1 MNKWWKE
8 INTWENEKEGERDE
22 SCITKK
28 YTHISRWNVVVR
40 ANSYWEQQQHSS
52 NSSSSS
58 SRGQLWAVGGLLGS
72 PLVACWGANLV
83 GKKESLGSSVVRP
96 HVIRASTQTL
106 VCRARPC
113 LWPGQVLQ
121 TRKYRCT
128 THHVTAPRF
137 AMHILGSFFFF
148 HSYII

>member
-1 MNKWWKE
+1 MKTVWKDVN
-8 INTWENEKEGERDE
+8 IGKNEKEGEREE
-22 SCITKK
+22 SCITKSTLSSSWK
-28 YTHISRWNVVVR
+28 VVVR
-40 ANSYWEQQQHSS
+40 ANSYWEQQQQQHSS

-58 SRGQLWAVGGLLGS
+58 RGQSWAVGGLLGS
-72 PLVACWGANLV
+72 PLVACWGENLV

-106 VCRARPC
+106 VCWPWPR
-113 LWPGQVLQ
+113 LWPGQVLR

-137 AMHILGSFFFF
+137 AMHISGNVFF
-148 HSYII
+148 IRIL